1 MEPLTGEAISP
12 QVRRWLIFATVLFL
26 LGLLVHQLRP
36 ILAPFVAGALIAY
49 LGDPLADR
57 LQRMGCGRALA
68 AVLVFSMI
76 GLVIVLSL
84 LVAVP
89 LLAYQ
94 MNSLLEKL
102 PAIYGWFT
110 ATALPWVYQKLDL
123 PGDQLPAFM
132 NTLTDNWRSVSKVL
146 AGAGRYIT
154 GSGLN
159 LLVALANLVLIP
171 VVAFY
176 LLRDWDHLRARALAI
191 LPLAWQPRVIELAE
205 ECDEVVGAF
214 LRGQFLVMLALGGI
228 YSAGLWIV
236 GLELAFLIGAM
247 AGLASI
253 VPYLGA
259 FVGIATA
266 SVAAYSQFQE
276 WTALLPVAVVF
287 MVGQTIEGYVL
298 TPKLVGDRIGLH
310 PVAVIF
316 AVLAGGQLA
325 GFVGVL
331 VALPVAAVIMVFLRH
346 LHDFY
351 IESDLYDAPEGESPG
366 E

>member
-1 MEPLTGEAISP
+1 MDPLTGNSISP
-12 QVRRWLIFATVLFL
+12 QARRWLIFAAVVLL
-26 LGLLVHQLRP
+26 LGLLVQQLRP
-36 ILAPFVAGALIAY
+36 ILFPFVAGALIAY

-68 AVLVFSMI
+68 AVLVFTLI
-76 GLVIVLSL
+76 GLVIALSL
-84 LVAVP
+84 LVVVP

-94 MNSLLEKL
+94 MASLLERL
-102 PAIYGWFT
+102 PALYGWFT
-110 ATALPWVYQKLDL
+110 ATALPWVYLKLEL
-123 PGDQLPAFM
+123 PGDQLPGFM
-132 NTLTDNWRSVSKVL
+132 NTLTENWRSVSKVL
-146 AGAGRYIT
+146 ASAGRYIT
-154 GSGLN
+154 GSGIN
-159 LLVALANLVLIP
+159 LLVALANMVLIP

-176 LLRDWDHLRARALAI
+176 LLRDWDHLRRKALEL
-191 LPLAWQPRVIELAE
+191 LPIAWQPRVVELSE

-228 YSAGLWIV
+228 YSLGLWIV
-236 GLELAFLIGAM
+236 GLELAFLIGAI

-259 FVGIATA
+259 VVGIAAA
-266 SVAAYSQFQE
+266 SLAAFSQFHEWTILLAVAA
-276 WTALLPVAVVF
+276 VF
-287 MVGQTIEGYVL
+287 MVGQAIEGYVL

-346 LHDFY
+346 LHDSY
-351 IESDLYDAPEGESPG
+351 IESELYDAAGEADPG
-366 E
+366 D

>member
-1 MEPLTGEAISP
+1 MAPLSSEVVSP
-12 QVRRWLIFATVLFL
+12 QTRRWLIFAALLLL

-36 ILAPFVAGALIAY
+36 ILSPFVVGALVAY

-57 LQRMGCGRALA
+57 LEKLGCSRALA
-68 AVLVFSMI
+68 AVLVFSLI
-76 GLVIVLSL
+76 GLLMVLSL
-84 LVAVP
+84 LVIVP

-94 MNSLLEKL
+94 LDSLLEKL
-102 PAIYGWFT
+102 PALYGWFT
-110 ATALPWVYQKLDL
+110 ATALPWVYEKLDL
-123 PGDQLPAFM
+123 PPDQLPQFM
-132 NTLTDNWRSVSKVL
+132 SALTENWRSVSKVL
-146 AGAGRYIT
+146 ANAGRYIT

-159 LLVALANLVLIP
+159 LVFALANLVLIP

-176 LLRDWDHLRARALAI
+176 LLRDWDSLRSKALNMLPRA
-191 LPLAWQPRVIELAE
+191 WEPRVTELAA

-228 YSAGLWIV
+228 YAAGLWLV
-236 GLELAFLIGAM
+236 GLELAFLIGVI

-259 FVGIATA
+259 VVGIAAA
-266 SVAAYSQFQE
+266 SVAAMSQFQE
-276 WTALLPVAVVF
+276 WTALIGVAVVF
-287 MVGQTIEGYVL
+287 VVGQSIEGYVL

-351 IESDLYDAPEGESPG
+351 LESEVYDSGRQDSG
-366 E
+366 D